1 VKRFLLL
8 SILIYILLLLGLA
21 ALNRDL
27 LALAIPLIVF
37 LGAALFYGPEEL
49 QLKAFRTIR
58 DSSVPQGANVVI
70 RILITNEGNRLE
82 EVFVEDILPESLE
95 LVEGE
100 PQVLT
105 SLPRGGSVQLEYSVR
120 GNRGNFS
127 FKSIRVTASDFLGI
141 HRRQTHLPAPGRLV
155 VLPKPWKLKPLDIR
169 PTQTKGYAG
178 PVPARRGGS
187 GVEFFGVREYR
198 PGDPRN
204 WINWRLSARHL
215 GGLIANEF
223 ETEQIADIGLIL
235 DARKDSDVRLDNN
248 SLFEYSVRATASLS
262 EVFIS
267 GGNRVGLLIYGTNP
281 VWTFP
286 GYGKIQRNKIF
297 DALAHGEAQGI
308 GLFTNLDY
316 LPTRRFPSRSQ
327 IIIITPLLSSDSPM
341 LIRLRSHGY
350 QILVISPDPV
360 DFEFKHLKS
369 VRSKFALQD
378 LELAARVAR
387 LERKVLLKNLRQAG
401 VQIVDWKVDTPLV
414 NSIHR
419 ALCRLSH
426 KPHHMRMEAQ

>member
-1 VKRFLLL
+1 MKRFLLL
-8 SILIYILLLLGLA
+8 STLIYILLLLGLA
-21 ALNRDL
+21 VLSRDL
-27 LALAIPLIVF
+27 IALTIPPIVF
-37 LGAALFYGPEEL
+37 LGAALFFGPEEL
-49 QLKAFRTIR
+49 QLKAIRTIG
-58 DSSVPQGANVVI
+58 DSRVPQGANVVI
-70 RILITNEGNRLE
+70 RVLITNEGNRLE
-82 EVFVEDILPESLE
+82 EVFIEDTLPESLE
-95 LVEGE
+95 LVKGE

-120 GNRGNFS
+120 GNRGSFT
-127 FKSIRVTASDFLGI
+127 FKSIRVTANDFLGI
-141 HRRQTHLPAPGRLV
+141 HRRRTNLPALGRLV
-155 VLPKPWKLKPLDIR
+155 ILPKPWKLKPLDIR
-169 PTQTKGYAG
+169 PPQTKGYAG

-187 GVEFFGVREYR
+187 GVEFFGVREYQL
-198 PGDPRN
+198 GDPRN

-215 GGLIANEF
+215 HGLLTNEF

-262 EVFIS
+262 EVFIN

-297 DALAHGEAQGI
+297 DALAHGAAQESGM
-308 GLFTNLDY
+308 FTNLDY
-316 LPTRRFPSRSQ
+316 LPTRRFPPRSQ
-327 IIIITPLLSSDSPM
+327 IVIITPLLISDSPM
-341 LIRLRSHGY
+341 LIRLRSYGY

-369 VRSKFALQD
+369 VSSKFALQD
-378 LELAARVAR
+378 LKLAARVAR
-387 LERKVLLKNLRQAG
+387 LERKVLLRKLRQAG

-414 NSIHR
+414 NSIHT
-419 ALCRLSH
+419 ALYRLSH
-426 KPHHMRMEAQ
+426 KLHHMRMEA